1 MQITMQD
8 NQLFVTG
15 SSRFSARQT
24 FTCGQCFRWTEQPDG
39 SYLGIVRGLPARVSD
54 QDGALV
60 LSSDEQQFAQLWRG
74 YFDCDTDYAAICDSF
89 AVDAFTAAA
98 ADFGRGIRILRQEPW
113 EALCTFILSQ
123 CNNIPR
129 ITGIVDRL
137 CTLLGEPISFEQQ
150 TLYAFPSPEQLACCT
165 PEDLASLRAG
175 YRTPYLIAAAQAVC
189 SGTVDFS
196 VLSRMDTDA
205 RPPRNHAAARRGK
218 KSRGLLFAVRSAQA
232 GRLPRRYMDE
242 KSRRILQRRHE
253 TIHQQPLCGRVSAV
267 FLFLYAGE
275 FFVIILPHSGF
286 RTDTLPPNPTN
297 VPLRRADTVH
307 THARWQTSPP
317 LPYRQSRPCASEWQ
331 PPRHFSGA

>member
-60 LSSDEQQFAQLWRG
+60 LSSDEQQFSQLWRG
-74 YFDCDTDYAAICDSF
+74 YFDCDTDYATICDSF

-150 TLYAFPSPEQLACCT
+150 TLYAFPSPERLAICT

-196 VLSRMDTDA
+196 ALSRMDTDA
-205 RPPRNHAAARRGK
+205 ARREIMQLRGVGRKVADCFLLFGLHKLDAFPVDTWMKKAAAYYSGDMK
-218 KSRGLLFAVRSAQA
+218 QFINS
-232 GRLPRRYMDE
+232 P
-242 KSRRILQRRHE
+242 
-253 TIHQQPLCGRVSAV
+253 
-267 FLFLYAGE
+267 YAGVYQQY
-275 FFVIILPHSGF
+275 FFF
-286 RTDTLPPNPTN
+286 YTREN
-297 VPLRRADTVH
+297 
-307 THARWQTSPP
+307 
-317 LPYRQSRPCASEWQ
+317 
-331 PPRHFSGA
+331 FS

>member
-15 SSRFSARQT
+15 SNRFSARQT
-24 FTCGQCFRWTEQPDG
+24 FTCGQCFRWTEQSDG
-39 SYLGIVRGLPARVSD
+39 SYLGIVRGIPARVSD

-60 LSSDEQQFAQLWRG
+60 LSSDEQQFSQLWRD

-189 SGTVDFS
+189 SGAVDFS
-196 VLSRMDTDA
+196 ALSRMDTDA
-205 RPPRNHAAARRGK
+205 ARREIMQLRGVGRKVADCFLLFGLHKLNAFPVDTWMKKAAAYYSGDMKRFIN
-218 KSRGLLFAVRSAQA
+218 S
-232 GRLPRRYMDE
+232 P
-242 KSRRILQRRHE
+242 
-253 TIHQQPLCGRVSAV
+253 
-267 FLFLYAGE
+267 YAGVYQQY
-275 FFVIILPHSGF
+275 FFFYTREHY
-286 RTDTLPPNPTN
+286 
-297 VPLRRADTVH
+297 
-307 THARWQTSPP
+307 Q
-317 LPYRQSRPCASEWQ
+317 
-331 PPRHFSGA
+331 

>member
-24 FTCGQCFRWTEQPDG
+24 FTCGQCFRWTQQPDG
-39 SYLGIVRGLPARVSD
+39 SYLGIVRGIPARVSD

-60 LSSDEQQFAQLWRG
+60 LSSDEQQFSQLWRD

-196 VLSRMDTDA
+196 ALSRMDTDA
-205 RPPRNHAAARRGK
+205 ARREIMQLRGVGRKVADCFLLFGLHKLDAFPVDTWMKKAAAYYSGDMK
-218 KSRGLLFAVRSAQA
+218 QFINS
-232 GRLPRRYMDE
+232 P
-242 KSRRILQRRHE
+242 
-253 TIHQQPLCGRVSAV
+253 
-267 FLFLYAGE
+267 YAGVYQQY
-275 FFVIILPHSGF
+275 FFFYTREHY
-286 RTDTLPPNPTN
+286 
-297 VPLRRADTVH
+297 
-307 THARWQTSPP
+307 Q
-317 LPYRQSRPCASEWQ
+317 
-331 PPRHFSGA
+331 

>member
-60 LSSDEQQFAQLWRG
+60 LSSDEQQFAQLWRD

-150 TLYAFPSPEQLACCT
+150 TLYAFPSPEQLAICT
-165 PEDLASLRAG
+165 PEDLAPLRAG

-196 VLSRMDTDA
+196 ALSRMDTDA
-205 RPPRNHAAARRGK
+205 ARREIMQLRGVGRKVADCFLLFGLHKLDAFPVDTWMKKAAAYYSGDMK
-218 KSRGLLFAVRSAQA
+218 QFINS
-232 GRLPRRYMDE
+232 P
-242 KSRRILQRRHE
+242 
-253 TIHQQPLCGRVSAV
+253 
-267 FLFLYAGE
+267 YAGVYQQY
-275 FFVIILPHSGF
+275 FFF
-286 RTDTLPPNPTN
+286 YTREN
-297 VPLRRADTVH
+297 
-307 THARWQTSPP
+307 
-317 LPYRQSRPCASEWQ
+317 
-331 PPRHFSGA
+331 FS

>member
-39 SYLGIVRGLPARVSD
+39 SYLGIVRGIPARVSD

-60 LSSDEQQFAQLWRG
+60 LSSDEQQFSQLWRD

-137 CTLLGEPISFEQQ
+137 CTLLVKPISFEQQ
-150 TLYAFPSPEQLACCT
+150 TLHAFPSPEQLASCT

-196 VLSRMDTDA
+196 ALSRMDTDA
-205 RPPRNHAAARRGK
+205 ARREIMQLRGVGRKVADCFLLFGLHKLDTWMKKAAAYYSGDMK
-218 KSRGLLFAVRSAQA
+218 QFINS
-232 GRLPRRYMDE
+232 P
-242 KSRRILQRRHE
+242 
-253 TIHQQPLCGRVSAV
+253 
-267 FLFLYAGE
+267 YAGVYQQY
-275 FFVIILPHSGF
+275 FFFYTREHY
-286 RTDTLPPNPTN
+286 
-297 VPLRRADTVH
+297 
-307 THARWQTSPP
+307 Q
-317 LPYRQSRPCASEWQ
+317 
-331 PPRHFSGA
+331 

>member
-39 SYLGIVRGLPARVSD
+39 SYLGIVRGIPARVSD

-60 LSSDEQQFAQLWRG
+60 LSSDEQQFSQLWRD

-137 CTLLGEPISFEQQ
+137 CTLLGKPISFEQQ
-150 TLYAFPSPEQLACCT
+150 TLYAFPTPEQLANCT

-189 SGTVDFS
+189 SGAVDFS
-196 VLSRMDTDA
+196 ALSRMDTDA
-205 RPPRNHAAARRGK
+205 ARREIMQLRGVGRKVADCFLLFGLHKLDAFPVDTWMKKAAAYYSGDMKRFIN
-218 KSRGLLFAVRSAQA
+218 S
-232 GRLPRRYMDE
+232 P
-242 KSRRILQRRHE
+242 
-253 TIHQQPLCGRVSAV
+253 
-267 FLFLYAGE
+267 YAGVYQQY
-275 FFVIILPHSGF
+275 FFF
-286 RTDTLPPNPTN
+286 YTREN
-297 VPLRRADTVH
+297 
-307 THARWQTSPP
+307 
-317 LPYRQSRPCASEWQ
+317 
-331 PPRHFSGA
+331 FS

>member
-24 FTCGQCFRWTEQPDG
+24 FTCGQCFRWTQQPDG
-39 SYLGIVRGLPARVSD
+39 NYLGIVRGIPARVSD

-60 LSSDEQQFAQLWRG
+60 LSSDEQQFSQLWRD

-175 YRTPYLIAAAQAVC
+175 YRTPYLIAAARAVC
-189 SGTVDFS
+189 SGAVDFS
-196 VLSRMDTDA
+196 ALSRMDTDA
-205 RPPRNHAAARRGK
+205 ARREIMQLRGVGRKVADCFLLFGLHKLDAFPVDTWMKKAAAYYSGDMKRFIN
-218 KSRGLLFAVRSAQA
+218 S
-232 GRLPRRYMDE
+232 P
-242 KSRRILQRRHE
+242 
-253 TIHQQPLCGRVSAV
+253 
-267 FLFLYAGE
+267 YAGVYQQY
-275 FFVIILPHSGF
+275 FFFYTREHY
-286 RTDTLPPNPTN
+286 
-297 VPLRRADTVH
+297 
-307 THARWQTSPP
+307 Q
-317 LPYRQSRPCASEWQ
+317 
-331 PPRHFSGA
+331 

>member
-113 EALCTFILSQ
+113 EALCTFICARCWANRFLLNSKR
-123 CNNIPR
+123 CMRFPVRNSSPSVHRR
-129 ITGIVDRL
+129 IWHL
-137 CTLLGEPISFEQQ
+137 CAQATARRISSPPHRPSAPAQ
-150 TLYAFPSPEQLACCT
+150 LIFPPCPAWT
-165 PEDLASLRAG
+165 
-175 YRTPYLIAAAQAVC
+175 RTPPAAKSC
-189 SGTVDFS
+189 SC
-196 VLSRMDTDA
+196 
-205 RPPRNHAAARRGK
+205 AAWE
-218 KSRGLLFAVRSAQA
+218 
-232 GRLPRRYMDE
+232 E
-242 KSRRILQRRHE
+242 KSRIASCCLV
-253 TIHQQPLCGRVSAV
+253 C
-267 FLFLYAGE
+267 
-275 FFVIILPHSGF
+275 
-286 RTDTLPPNPTN
+286 
-297 VPLRRADTVH
+297 
-307 THARWQTSPP
+307 TSWTPFP
-317 LPYRQSRPCASEWQ
+317 
-331 PPRHFSGA
+331 

>member
-60 LSSDEQQFAQLWRG
+60 LSSDEQQFSQLWRG

-129 ITGIVDRL
+129 ITGIVNRL

-150 TLYAFPSPEQLACCT
+150 TLYAFPSPEQLAICT
-165 PEDLASLRAG
+165 PEDLAPLRAG

-196 VLSRMDTDA
+196 ALSRMDTDA
-205 RPPRNHAAARRGK
+205 ARREIMQLRGVGRKVADCFLLFGLHKLDAFPVDTWMKKAAAYYSGDMK
-218 KSRGLLFAVRSAQA
+218 QFINS
-232 GRLPRRYMDE
+232 P
-242 KSRRILQRRHE
+242 
-253 TIHQQPLCGRVSAV
+253 
-267 FLFLYAGE
+267 YAGVYQQY
-275 FFVIILPHSGF
+275 FFF
-286 RTDTLPPNPTN
+286 YTREN
-297 VPLRRADTVH
+297 
-307 THARWQTSPP
+307 
-317 LPYRQSRPCASEWQ
+317 
-331 PPRHFSGA
+331 FS

>member
-60 LSSDEQQFAQLWRG
+60 LSSDEQQFAQLWRD

-150 TLYAFPSPEQLACCT
+150 TLYAFPSPERLAICT

-196 VLSRMDTDA
+196 ALSRMDTDA
-205 RPPRNHAAARRGK
+205 ARREIMQLRGVGRKVADCFLLFGLHKLDAFPVDTWMKKAAAYYSGDMK
-218 KSRGLLFAVRSAQA
+218 QFINS
-232 GRLPRRYMDE
+232 P
-242 KSRRILQRRHE
+242 
-253 TIHQQPLCGRVSAV
+253 
-267 FLFLYAGE
+267 YAGVYQQY
-275 FFVIILPHSGF
+275 FFF
-286 RTDTLPPNPTN
+286 YTREN
-297 VPLRRADTVH
+297 
-307 THARWQTSPP
+307 
-317 LPYRQSRPCASEWQ
+317 
-331 PPRHFSGA
+331 FS

>member
-196 VLSRMDTDA
+196 VLSRMDTGR

-242 KSRRILQRRHE
+242 KSRRILQRR
-253 TIHQQPLCGRVSAV
+253 P
-267 FLFLYAGE
+267 
-275 FFVIILPHSGF
+275 
-286 RTDTLPPNPTN
+286 
-297 VPLRRADTVH
+297 
-307 THARWQTSPP
+307 
-317 LPYRQSRPCASEWQ
+317 
-331 PPRHFSGA
+331 

>member
-39 SYLGIVRGLPARVSD
+39 SYLGIVRGIPARVSD

-60 LSSDEQQFAQLWRG
+60 LSSDEQQFAQLWRD

-150 TLYAFPSPEQLACCT
+150 TLYAFPTPEQLACCT
-165 PEDLASLRAG
+165 TDDLASLRAG

-196 VLSRMDTDA
+196 ALSRMDTDA
-205 RPPRNHAAARRGK
+205 ARREIMQLRGVGRKVADCFLLFGLHKLDAFPVDTWMKKAAAYYSGDMK
-218 KSRGLLFAVRSAQA
+218 QFINS
-232 GRLPRRYMDE
+232 P
-242 KSRRILQRRHE
+242 
-253 TIHQQPLCGRVSAV
+253 
-267 FLFLYAGE
+267 YAGVYQQY
-275 FFVIILPHSGF
+275 FFF
-286 RTDTLPPNPTN
+286 YTREN
-297 VPLRRADTVH
+297 
-307 THARWQTSPP
+307 
-317 LPYRQSRPCASEWQ
+317 
-331 PPRHFSGA
+331 FS

>member
-39 SYLGIVRGLPARVSD
+39 SYLGIVRGIPARVSN

-60 LSSDEQQFAQLWRG
+60 LSSDEQQFSQLWRD

-150 TLYAFPSPEQLACCT
+150 TLHAFPSPKQLASCT

-189 SGTVDFS
+189 SGAVDFS
-196 VLSRMDTDA
+196 ALSRMDTDA
-205 RPPRNHAAARRGK
+205 ARREIMQLRGVGRKVADCFLLFGLHKLDAFPVDTWMKKAAAYYSGDMK
-218 KSRGLLFAVRSAQA
+218 QFINS
-232 GRLPRRYMDE
+232 P
-242 KSRRILQRRHE
+242 
-253 TIHQQPLCGRVSAV
+253 
-267 FLFLYAGE
+267 YAGVYQQY
-275 FFVIILPHSGF
+275 FFFYTREHY
-286 RTDTLPPNPTN
+286 
-297 VPLRRADTVH
+297 
-307 THARWQTSPP
+307 Q
-317 LPYRQSRPCASEWQ
+317 
-331 PPRHFSGA
+331 

>member
-39 SYLGIVRGLPARVSD
+39 SYLGIVRGIPARVSD

-60 LSSDEQQFAQLWRG
+60 LSSGEQQFSQLWRD

-150 TLYAFPSPEQLACCT
+150 TLYAFPSPEQLANCT

-196 VLSRMDTDA
+196 ALSRMDTDA
-205 RPPRNHAAARRGK
+205 ARREIMQLRGVGRKVADCFLLFGLHKLDAFPVDTWMKKAAAYYSGDMKRFIN
-218 KSRGLLFAVRSAQA
+218 S
-232 GRLPRRYMDE
+232 P
-242 KSRRILQRRHE
+242 
-253 TIHQQPLCGRVSAV
+253 
-267 FLFLYAGE
+267 YAGVYQQY
-275 FFVIILPHSGF
+275 FFFYTREHY
-286 RTDTLPPNPTN
+286 
-297 VPLRRADTVH
+297 
-307 THARWQTSPP
+307 Q
-317 LPYRQSRPCASEWQ
+317 
-331 PPRHFSGA
+331 

>member
-15 SSRFSARQT
+15 PSRFSARQT

-150 TLYAFPSPEQLACCT
+150 TLYAFPSPEQLSICT

-205 RPPRNHAAARRGK
+205 ARREIMQLRGVGRKVADCFLLFGLHKLDAFPVDTWMKKAAAYYSGDMK
-218 KSRGLLFAVRSAQA
+218 QFINS
-232 GRLPRRYMDE
+232 P
-242 KSRRILQRRHE
+242 
-253 TIHQQPLCGRVSAV
+253 
-267 FLFLYAGE
+267 YAGVYQQY
-275 FFVIILPHSGF
+275 FFF
-286 RTDTLPPNPTN
+286 YTREN
-297 VPLRRADTVH
+297 
-307 THARWQTSPP
+307 
-317 LPYRQSRPCASEWQ
+317 
-331 PPRHFSGA
+331 FS

>member
-150 TLYAFPSPEQLACCT
+150 TLYAFPSPEQLAICT
-165 PEDLASLRAG
+165 LEDLASLRAG

-196 VLSRMDTDA
+196 ALSRMDTDA
-205 RPPRNHAAARRGK
+205 ARREIMQLRGVGRKVADCFLLFGLHKLDAFPVDTWMKKAAAYYSGDMK
-218 KSRGLLFAVRSAQA
+218 QFINS
-232 GRLPRRYMDE
+232 P
-242 KSRRILQRRHE
+242 
-253 TIHQQPLCGRVSAV
+253 
-267 FLFLYAGE
+267 YAGVYQQY
-275 FFVIILPHSGF
+275 FFFYTRENFL
-286 RTDTLPPNPTN
+286 
-297 VPLRRADTVH
+297 
-307 THARWQTSPP
+307 
-317 LPYRQSRPCASEWQ
+317 
-331 PPRHFSGA
+331 

>member
-89 AVDAFTAAA
+89 AIDAFTAAA

-150 TLYAFPSPEQLACCT
+150 TLYAFPSPEQLAICT

-196 VLSRMDTDA
+196 ALSRMDTDA
-205 RPPRNHAAARRGK
+205 ARREIMQL
-218 KSRGLLFAVRSAQA
+218 RGVGRKVADCFLLFGLHKLDAFPVDTWMKKVAAYYSGDMKQFINS
-232 GRLPRRYMDE
+232 P
-242 KSRRILQRRHE
+242 
-253 TIHQQPLCGRVSAV
+253 
-267 FLFLYAGE
+267 YAGVYQQY
-275 FFVIILPHSGF
+275 FFF
-286 RTDTLPPNPTN
+286 YTREN
-297 VPLRRADTVH
+297 
-307 THARWQTSPP
+307 
-317 LPYRQSRPCASEWQ
+317 
-331 PPRHFSGA
+331 FS

>member
-24 FTCGQCFRWTEQPDG
+24 FTCGQCFRWTQQPDG
-39 SYLGIVRGLPARVSD
+39 SYLGIVRGIPARVSD

-60 LSSDEQQFAQLWRG
+60 LSSDEQQFSQLWRD
-74 YFDCDTDYAAICDSF
+74 YFDCDTDYTAICDSF

-150 TLYAFPSPEQLACCT
+150 TLHAFPSPELLASCT

-196 VLSRMDTDA
+196 ALSRMDTDA
-205 RPPRNHAAARRGK
+205 ARREIMQLRGVGRKVADCFLLFGLHKLDAFPVDTWMKKAAAYYSGDMK
-218 KSRGLLFAVRSAQA
+218 QFINS
-232 GRLPRRYMDE
+232 P
-242 KSRRILQRRHE
+242 
-253 TIHQQPLCGRVSAV
+253 
-267 FLFLYAGE
+267 YAGVYQQY
-275 FFVIILPHSGF
+275 FFF
-286 RTDTLPPNPTN
+286 YTREN
-297 VPLRRADTVH
+297 
-307 THARWQTSPP
+307 
-317 LPYRQSRPCASEWQ
+317 
-331 PPRHFSGA
+331 FS

>member
-15 SSRFSARQT
+15 PSRFSARQT

-39 SYLGIVRGLPARVSD
+39 SYLGIVRGIPARVSD

-60 LSSDEQQFAQLWRG
+60 LSSGEQQFSQLWRD

-150 TLYAFPSPEQLACCT
+150 TLHAFPSPELLASCT

-196 VLSRMDTDA
+196 ALSRMDTDIA
-205 RPPRNHAAARRGK
+205 RREIMQLRGVGRKVADCFLLFGLHKLDAFPVDTWMKKAAAYYSGDMKRFIN
-218 KSRGLLFAVRSAQA
+218 S
-232 GRLPRRYMDE
+232 P
-242 KSRRILQRRHE
+242 
-253 TIHQQPLCGRVSAV
+253 
-267 FLFLYAGE
+267 YAGVYQQY
-275 FFVIILPHSGF
+275 FFFYTREHY
-286 RTDTLPPNPTN
+286 
-297 VPLRRADTVH
+297 
-307 THARWQTSPP
+307 Q
-317 LPYRQSRPCASEWQ
+317 
-331 PPRHFSGA
+331 

>member
-39 SYLGIVRGLPARVSD
+39 SYLGIVRSIPARVSD

-60 LSSDEQQFAQLWRG
+60 LSSDEQQFSQLWRD

-98 ADFGRGIRILRQEPW
+98 ADFGRGIRILQQEPW

-150 TLYAFPSPEQLACCT
+150 TLHAFPSPEQLASCT

-189 SGTVDFS
+189 SGAVDFS
-196 VLSRMDTDA
+196 ALSRMDTDTA
-205 RPPRNHAAARRGK
+205 RREIMQLRGVGRKVADCFLLFGLHKLDAFPVDTWMKKAAAYYSGDMKRFIN
-218 KSRGLLFAVRSAQA
+218 S
-232 GRLPRRYMDE
+232 P
-242 KSRRILQRRHE
+242 
-253 TIHQQPLCGRVSAV
+253 
-267 FLFLYAGE
+267 YAGVYQQY
-275 FFVIILPHSGF
+275 FFFYTREHY
-286 RTDTLPPNPTN
+286 
-297 VPLRRADTVH
+297 
-307 THARWQTSPP
+307 Q
-317 LPYRQSRPCASEWQ
+317 
-331 PPRHFSGA
+331 

>member
-15 SSRFSARQT
+15 SNRFSARQT
-24 FTCGQCFRWTEQPDG
+24 FTCGQCFRWTEQSDG
-39 SYLGIVRGLPARVSD
+39 SYLGIVRGIPARVSD

-60 LSSDEQQFAQLWRG
+60 LSSDEQQFSQLWRD

-196 VLSRMDTDA
+196 ALSRMDTDA
-205 RPPRNHAAARRGK
+205 ARREIMQLRGVGRKVADCFLLFGLHKLNAFPVDTWMKKAAAYYSGDMKRFIN
-218 KSRGLLFAVRSAQA
+218 S
-232 GRLPRRYMDE
+232 P
-242 KSRRILQRRHE
+242 
-253 TIHQQPLCGRVSAV
+253 
-267 FLFLYAGE
+267 YAGVYQQY
-275 FFVIILPHSGF
+275 FFFYTREHY
-286 RTDTLPPNPTN
+286 
-297 VPLRRADTVH
+297 
-307 THARWQTSPP
+307 Q
-317 LPYRQSRPCASEWQ
+317 
-331 PPRHFSGA
+331 